1 VLEGEEVIAQNGRY
15 GPFIKKG
22 SDTRSLTSHEQL
34 FTVTPEEAAAIFAQ
48 PKQRRGQVTAAPL
61 RSFEYEGRAPIVL
74 KQGRFA
80 PYLSDGTLNA
90 SLRGSD
96 GPPEQLTA
104 ERALDILAERGKPP
118 KAKPGRPVRAV
129 KAKAEPAAKAGGA
142 KKPAADKPAAK
153 KAPAKKGAAK
163 KGAAAKEPAA
173 KPPWAEVEPFTRQ
186 FDATT
191 AKLLTLVNGEGRKLA
206 EAAQTLGIPAAD
218 ALARYRASNFKL
230 YASYRQARKGA

>member
-1 VLEGEEVIAQNGRY
+1 
-15 GPFIKKG
+15 
-22 SDTRSLTSHEQL
+22 
-34 FTVTPEEAAAIFAQ
+34 VTPEEAAAIFAQ

-61 RSFEYEGRAPIVL
+61 RSFEYAGRAPIVL

-80 PYLSDGTLNA
+80 PYLSDGELNA

-118 KAKPGRPVRAV
+118 KAKPGRPVRAA
-129 KAKAEPAAKAGGA
+129 KAKTEPAARAGGA
-142 KKPAADKPAAK
+142 KKPAADGPAAKTAAKKPAAK

-163 KGAAAKEPAA
+163 KAAATKAAKEPAA

-206 EAAQTLGIPAAD
+206 EAAQTLGIPASD